1 MDTSKL
7 KKYIKRMLE
16 PQFIRFLFTAAL
28 NTAVGWC
35 IFATLRYLFGLI
47 NGIDALF
54 WANFF
59 GTIISVLFNFR
70 TYGALVFRN
79 KDFRL
84 IFRFV
89 LVYSV
94 TFFCNYFLIRLFKDR
109 WDINNY
115 VAAAIVAVPI
125 GFLNYFLN
133 KFFTYVK
140 ERKVWHYIFLAS
152 LLLVEVIIFILLKV
166 YQG

>member
-1 MDTSKL
+1 MLDIRAH
-7 KKYIKRMLE
+7 IKRFFE

-35 IFATLRYLFGLI
+35 VFAILRYLFGLI
-47 NGIDALF
+47 PNVDALF

-59 GTIISVLFNFR
+59 GTIFSVLFNFR

-79 KDFRL
+79 RNFNL
-84 IFRFV
+84 IFRFI

-109 WDINNY
+109 WAVNNY
-115 VAAAIVAVPI
+115 IAAAIVAVPI

-133 KFFTYVK
+133 RFFTYIK
-140 ERKVWHYIFLAS
+140 EKKAWHYIFLG
-152 LLLVEVIIFILLKV
+152 VILLAEIALFIALK
-166 YQG
+166 YYRG